1 MSTEVNSVEYLLQ
14 YTNIDKVQ
22 VIKDLLETI
31 DKLEFKVHSTQE
43 LMKSNG
49 RIAIDTINR
58 EKQQHNEELQ
68 KHMDKHAETLALI
81 QRMDEIAAE
90 NTIMVKCRKCDCHYE
105 LPCDLSEFDPEYSYC
120 GKGGPSPCTP

>member
-1 MSTEVNSVEYLLQ
+1 MSVQELFKHTK
-14 YTNIDKVQ
+14 IDKVA
-22 VIKDLLETI
+22 VIQDLLEKI
-31 DKLEFKVHSTQE
+31 EQLEYQVWTAQEST
-43 LMKSNG
+43 KTNG
-49 RIAIDTINR
+49 QIAIDTINR
-58 EKQQHNEELQ
+58 ERKQHQEEIQ

>member
-1 MSTEVNSVEYLLQ
+1 MSVQELFKHTK
-14 YTNIDKVQ
+14 IDKVA
-22 VIKDLLETI
+22 VIQDLLEKI
-31 DKLEFKVHSTQE
+31 EQLEYQVWTAQEST
-43 LMKSNG
+43 KTNG
-49 RIAIDTINR
+49 QIAIDTINR
-58 EKQQHNEELQ
+58 ERKQHQEEIQ

-81 QRMDEIAAE
+81 QQMDEIAAE

>member
-1 MSTEVNSVEYLLQ
+1 MSVQELFKH
-14 YTNIDKVQ
+14 TNIDKVA
-22 VIKDLLETI
+22 VIQDLLEKI
-31 DKLEFKVHSTQE
+31 EQLEYQVWTAQEST
-43 LMKSNG
+43 KTNG
-49 RIAIDTINR
+49 QITIDTINR
-58 EKQQHNEELQ
+58 ERKQHQEEIQ

>member
-1 MSTEVNSVEYLLQ
+1 MSVQELFKHTK
-14 YTNIDKVQ
+14 IDKVA
-22 VIKDLLETI
+22 VIQDLLEKI
-31 DKLEFKVHSTQE
+31 EQLEYQVWTAQEST
-43 LMKSNG
+43 KTNG
-49 RIAIDTINR
+49 QIAIDTINR
-58 EKQQHNEELQ
+58 ERKQHQEEVQ

-81 QRMDEIAAE
+81 QQMDEIAAE

>member
-1 MSTEVNSVEYLLQ
+1 MSDIQELFKHTK
-14 YTNIDKVQ
+14 IDKVQ
-22 VIKDLLETI
+22 VIQDLLEKI
-31 DKLEFKVHSTQE
+31 EHLEYQVWTAQE
-43 LMKSNG
+43 SVKTNG
-49 RIAIDTINR
+49 QIAIDTINR

-68 KHMDKHAETLALI
+68 KHMDKHAETLSLI